1 MEVSGNTILI
11 TGGATGIGLALAE
24 LFAKS
29 GNQVVICGRR
39 QGRLDEAERRIPGL
53 RAMRCD
59 ISDGKQREALYEWTC
74 KNFGDVNVLVNNAG
88 IQRPVDFN
96 GKVDIDE
103 IDKEIGIN
111 FSAQVDLSAR
121 FIRPLSK
128 RKEAAIINVSSGL
141 GFVPIAAFPVYC
153 ATKAAIHSFS
163 MSLRHQLKQTPIKV
177 FEVIPPIV
185 HDTELKGKF
194 LERND
199 RSVSAAEVASAVMDG
214 MKNDEYEIAI
224 GLSKSFR
231 IGSKRDLDQAFDRM
245 NR

>member
-1 MEVSGNTILI
+1 MKISENTVLI

-24 LFAKS
+24 LFAKA

-59 ISDGKQREALYEWTC
+59 IADNRQREALYEWTC
-74 KNFGDVNVLVNNAG
+74 KNFNDVNILVNNAG

-96 GKVDIDE
+96 GRVDGDE
-103 IDKEIGIN
+103 VGREIEVN
-111 FSAQVDLSAR
+111 FRAQIDLSAR
-121 FIRPLSK
+121 FIRPFLK
-128 RKEAAIINVSSGL
+128 REEAAIVNVSSGL
-141 GFVPIAAFPVYC
+141 GFVPIAAFPLYC

-163 MSLRHQLKQTPIKV
+163 ISLRHQLKQSSVKV

-194 LERND
+194 LERNQN
-199 RSVSAAEVASAVMDG
+199 SVAAAEVANAVIKG
-214 MKNDEYEIAI
+214 MKVDEYEIAI
-224 GLSKSFR
+224 GPARNFVNGTKAEREQSFV
-231 IGSKRDLDQAFDRM
+231 RM
-245 NR
+245 NH